1 MNISAWSVRR
11 PIPVIV
17 LFLVL
22 TLAGLL
28 AFGRLGIDLNPNVDF
43 PVVTVTVAQVGAA
56 PEEMEKQVT
65 KKVEDA
71 VAGLGNIDKIT
82 STVRDGAS
90 TTSISFL
97 LGTNIDRATN
107 DVRDAVTRIRQDLP
121 GGIQEPVVQRLE
133 FGGGV
138 IMTYA
143 VNSDRR
149 SVEELSD
156 LVDRTISQEILTVKG
171 VARVVRVGG

>member
-56 PEEMEKQVT
+56 PEEMEI
-65 KKVEDA
+65 
-71 VAGLGNIDKIT
+71 G
-82 STVRDGAS
+82 
-90 TTSISFL
+90 
-97 LGTNIDRATN
+97 RAH
-107 DVRDAVTRIRQDLP
+107 V
-121 GGIQEPVVQRLE
+121 
-133 FGGGV
+133 
-138 IMTYA
+138 
-143 VNSDRR
+143 
-149 SVEELSD
+149 
-156 LVDRTISQEILTVKG
+156 
-171 VARVVRVGG
+171 

>member
-133 FGGGV
+133 FG
-138 IMTYA
+138 
-143 VNSDRR
+143 
-149 SVEELSD
+149 
-156 LVDRTISQEILTVKG
+156 EIGRAHV
-171 VARVVRVGG
+171 